1 MAARGYGF
9 LRGVA
14 ALTLVAALT
23 GCATAPAG
31 SGVEPNDPL
40 EPFNRAVFGDNM
52 ALDRQVVKPV
62 AKAYRTTLPQWVRD
76 RLRNFFDN
84 LTEPRVFIHNF
95 LQVRPNAAGT
105 TFARFLMNSTVGL
118 AGFFDIATKN
128 GLPRQSGDFGQTLH
142 KWGFPE
148 GPYLVLPLFGPSN
161 LRDTVGLGGD
171 LYLDFFVDPAGYL
184 VTGAAGTSFDWG
196 RAVTSG
202 VDTRSRNIES
212 FDELQASS
220 LDLYAQ
226 MRSITR
232 QRRQAE
238 LQEAMGIASQPPPAL
253 LDPGATSPELLDPGA
268 ASAERLDPSVPKN

>member
-1 MAARGYGF
+1 MAARG
-9 LRGVA
+9 LRCRRGVA
-14 ALTLVAALT
+14 ALGLLAALT
-23 GCATAPAG
+23 GCAAVPAG
-31 SGVEPNDPL
+31 GDTEPNDPL

-52 ALDRQVVKPV
+52 AVDRQVIKPV
-62 AKAYRTTLPQWVRD
+62 AKAYRSVLPQFVRD

-105 TFARFLMNSTVGL
+105 TFARFLMNSTVGI
-118 AGFFDIATKN
+118 AGLFDVASQH

-142 KWGFPE
+142 KWGFGE

-161 LRDTVGLGGD
+161 LRDGVGLGGD

-184 VTGAAGTSFDWG
+184 VTGAAGTSFDFG

-212 FDELQASS
+212 FDELQATS

-226 MRSITR
+226 LRSITR

-238 LQEAMGIASQPPPAL
+238 LQEAMGITIQPP
-253 LDPGATSPELLDPGA
+253 PELLDPGA
-268 ASAERLDPSVPKN
+268 PKN